1 MEEFRIYKYGEDIL
15 KQEAKDIQ
23 NINQQIVDLSNSMRQ
38 AMYDFRGIGLAAPQ
52 IGKSIKLATIDL
64 SSGEDEKEFFV
75 LINPYIIE
83 AEGRDE
89 MEEGCLSLPHIS
101 LNIQRNTK
109 ILLKA
114 VTLDGKEFEREY
126 EGFVARVIQHE
137 IDHLNGKLIIDR
149 VSNLKRQLA
158 KREIKK
164 LKQNGEW

>member
-109 ILLKA
+109 ILLRA
-114 VTLDGKEFEREY
+114 ITLDGKEFEREY
-126 EGFVARVIQHE
+126 EGFIARVIQHE